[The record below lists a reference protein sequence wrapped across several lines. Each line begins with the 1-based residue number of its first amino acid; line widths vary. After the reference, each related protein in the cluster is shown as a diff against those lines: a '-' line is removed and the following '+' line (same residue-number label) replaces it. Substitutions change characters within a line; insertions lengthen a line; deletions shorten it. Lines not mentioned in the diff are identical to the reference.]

1 MRNFFKIFFATLL
14 ALVVFTIIGFFL
26 MLGIAAAIT
35 SKDKPSVGSNAV
47 LVLDL
52 STKYQDVESPKL
64 SIQLNLNKI
73 STSPPNLHEV
83 VSMIRYA
90 AKDKDIAAIYLKAKD
105 NPNGF
110 AASSEIRRALSAFK
124 ASGKQVIAFAPTM
137 TQKAYYVA
145 SVASKVYV
153 SPQGGVQWNGLVTQ
167 MMYFKGLLDKLEIHP
182 EIFYAGKFKSA
193 TEPFRAD
200 HMSDANRLQT
210 KVWLGEL
217 YGHMLQAVAKDRKV
231 DSATLHELAN
241 EGLIQSASDALH
253 HHLVDS
259 LLYTDQVD
267 VQLHDLAQA
276 EQTDKL
282 NLITIDKYNDAAD
295 YKDYSGQDRI
305 ALLVAQGEIRDGEG
319 QHEIMSDYYV
329 SMLRKLRKDSSVKAV
344 VLRVN
349 SPGGSALASDLI
361 WREITLTKKV
371 KPVVISMGDMA
382 ASGGYY
388 ISCNGSFIFAEPN
401 TITGSIGVFTMTGN
415 AGKFFQNK
423 LGITFDEVKT
433 ATYADLGTISRP
445 MTAVEKNMMQSSVD
459 SVYHTFKKRVAEGRH
474 KSMSYIDSIAQ
485 GRVWTG
491 QHALRIGLVDSLGGL
506 NDAIKYTAGLIHSDS
521 YRISMY
527 PEKRSILTQ
536 LLHAKDD
543 GSDPIDLKVMA
554 GQLSPELATTI
565 QQVNSLKIMMNTIQ
579 TKVPFEFTI
588 R

>member
-1 MRNFFKIFFATLL
+1 MRSFFKIFFATLL
-14 ALVVFTIIGFFL
+14 ALVVFSIIGFFL
-26 MLGIAAAIT
+26 MIGIASAIT
-35 SKDKPSVGSNAV
+35 SKDKPNVGSGGI

-52 STKYQDVESPKL
+52 SKSYQDFENPKL
-64 SIQLNLNKI
+64 SIHLNLNKI

-90 AKDKDIAAIYLKAKD
+90 AKDKDIQALYLKAKD

-110 AASSEIRRALSAFK
+110 AASAEIRRALSEFK

-145 SVASKVYV
+145 SVANKVYV

-210 KVWLGEL
+210 NVWLGEL
-217 YGHMLQAVAKDRKV
+217 YGHMLQSVAETRKV
-231 DSATLHELAN
+231 DSATLHQLAN
-241 EGLIQSASDALH
+241 EGRIQTAGDALRYQ
-253 HHLVDS
+253 LVDS
-259 LLYTDQVD
+259 LLYSDQVD
-267 VQLHDLAQA
+267 VQLHGLAHIKPT
-276 EQTDKL
+276 EKL

-305 ALLVAQGEIRDGEG
+305 ALLVAQGEIRDGDG
-319 QHEIMSDYYV
+319 QNEIMSDYYV
-329 SMLRKLRKDSSVKAV
+329 TILRKLRKDSSIKAI

-361 WREITLTKKV
+361 WREITLTKKI

-388 ISCNGSFIFAEPN
+388 ISCNGSYIFAEPN
-401 TITGSIGVFTMTGN
+401 TITGSIGVFTIAGN
-415 AGKFFQNK
+415 AGNFFRNK

-433 ATYADLGTISRP
+433 APYADLGTISRP
-445 MTAVEKNMMQSSVD
+445 MTGVEQKMMQSSVD
-459 SVYHTFKKRVAEGRH
+459 SVYYTFKKRVADGRH
-474 KSMSYIDSIAQ
+474 KSMGYIDSIAQ

-491 QHALRIGLVDSLGGL
+491 QHAVSIGLVDSLGGL
-506 NDAIKYTAGLIHSDS
+506 NDAIKYAAKLIKSDS
-521 YRISMY
+521 YRISTY
-527 PEKRSILTQ
+527 PEKKSILTQ
-536 LLHAKDD
+536 LLHSDD
-543 GSDPIDLKVMA
+543 QSADPIDLKVMA
-554 GQLSPELATTI
+554 DHLSPELAATI
-565 QQVNSLKIMMNTIQ
+565 QQVNSLKTMMNTIQ
-579 TKVPFEFTI
+579 TKIPYEFTI
-588 R
+588 H